1 MTSGWSDRQRRLR
14 RLRAG
19 FTLLEMI
26 AVMALIIMLLGI
38 AAFATRQ
45 AAPEPVVREPG
56 NELIRL
62 AKTAV
67 RAAAVQ
73 GRGYMLAFD
82 KTGFAL
88 LGAEGGQNDRVN
100 LPKGMKVFIKRWGV
114 RDWEPAEG
122 QRWWFGMQ
130 GLCEPISVRIAAK
143 DSALMLRFNPLT
155 GAPVEEEM
163 EMF

>member
-1 MTSGWSDRQRRLR
+1 MTSGRNNRRSLHAAT
-14 RLRAG
+14 AG

-26 AVMALIIMLLGI
+26 TVMALIVMILGI
-38 AAFATRQ
+38 ASFATRQ
-45 AAPEPVVREPG
+45 AAAEPSVRKPG
-56 NELIRL
+56 NELVHL

-82 KTGFAL
+82 KHGIAL
-88 LGAEGGQNDRVN
+88 LGAEGGLNNRVN
-100 LPKGMKVFIKRWGV
+100 LPKGTKVFIKRWGA

-122 QRWWFGMQ
+122 HRWWFGMQ
-130 GLCEPISVRIAAK
+130 GLCEPISVRLAAG

-155 GAPVEEEM
+155 GSPVEEEM
-163 EMF
+163 EVF

>member
-1 MTSGWSDRQRRLR
+1 MTSGRTSRRPAAR
-14 RLRAG
+14 TMRAG

-26 AVMALIIMLLGI
+26 TVMALIIMMLGI

-45 AAPEPVVREPG
+45 VAPEPAVRKPG
-56 NELIRL
+56 NDLIRL
-62 AKTAV
+62 SKTAV

-82 KTGFAL
+82 KNGFSL
-88 LGAEGGQNDRVN
+88 LGNEGGQSDRVS
-100 LPKGMKVFIKRWGV
+100 LPKGMKVFIKRWGA

-130 GLCEPISVRIAAK
+130 GLCEPLSVRIAAA
-143 DSALMLRFNPLT
+143 DSALTLRFNPLT
-155 GAPVEEEM
+155 GSPAEEEM
-163 EMF
+163 EVF

>member
-1 MTSGWSDRQRRLR
+1 MTSGWTNRRPSTAS
-14 RLRAG
+14 AG

-26 AVMALIIMLLGI
+26 AVMALIVMLLGI

-45 AAPEPVVREPG
+45 VAPDPSVRKPG
-56 NELIRL
+56 NDLIRL

-73 GRGYMLAFD
+73 GRGFMLAFD
-82 KTGFAL
+82 KQGFAL
-88 LGAEGGQNDRVN
+88 LGAEGGQGDRVN
-100 LPKGMKVFIKRWGV
+100 LPKGMKVFIKRWGS

-122 QRWWFGMQ
+122 HRWWFGMQ
-130 GLCEPISVRIAAK
+130 GLCEPISVRIAAA
-143 DSALMLRFNPLT
+143 DSALMMRFNPLT

-163 EMF
+163 EVF